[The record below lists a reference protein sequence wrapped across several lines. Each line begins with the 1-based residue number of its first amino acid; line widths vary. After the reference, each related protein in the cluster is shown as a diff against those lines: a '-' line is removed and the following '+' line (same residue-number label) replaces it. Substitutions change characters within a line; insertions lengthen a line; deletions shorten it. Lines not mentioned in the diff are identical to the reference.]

1 MHWLWSARS
10 KDESCLG
17 TTVDGSEM
25 LRQWIGSL
33 SHDLQ
38 GFIHPWWCRI
48 SSINSRK
55 PWWKILTY
63 LSYQLLR
70 ISPFNSQILLC
81 PGGGKILLARCWWRK
96 GENPC
101 GRFPKWKGLCLCHCI
116 EFNFEDFIIVLQ
128 SVQRVWQDI
137 YTGTMQTCKHG
148 YIWYVY
154 MYSIHMYT
162 YCTGKTHYLMFHYT
176 IGNTSSLLQFQQ
188 TQNSI
193 RTPQVP
199 QNTKTYGSGFL
210 KHKQVVVCSW
220 GLELYKNFLP
230 PIKVMAT
237 SEPPCPT
244 I

>member
-17 TTVDGSEM
+17 TTVDGSEI
-25 LRQWIGSL
+25 LCQWIGSL

-96 GENPC
+96 GGKPMWMI
-101 GRFPKWKGLCLCHCI
+101 PKVERAMPMPLHRIQLWRLHHSVAISSKSLARHIYGNYADMQAWIYLICL
-116 EFNFEDFIIVLQ
+116 
-128 SVQRVWQDI
+128 
-137 YTGTMQTCKHG
+137 
-148 YIWYVY
+148 YV
-154 MYSIHMYT
+154 
-162 YCTGKTHYLMFHYT
+162 
-176 IGNTSSLLQFQQ
+176 
-188 TQNSI
+188 
-193 RTPQVP
+193 
-199 QNTKTYGSGFL
+199 
-210 KHKQVVVCSW
+210 
-220 GLELYKNFLP
+220 
-230 PIKVMAT
+230 
-237 SEPPCPT
+237 
-244 I
+244 